1 MIVLI
6 KITCIVL
13 AIAIIALVLLQQGK
27 GSDLGSAFGG
37 GSSNSMFGALGPS
50 DFLGKLTYTLVAI
63 WLVLTLALA
72 YFYKTQNSKEI
83 FEDSLIEEVLEEEIE
98 PSPLSSGERSRL
110 GSISLAP
117 PASPCSTK
125 TAQNVDVDKDFGH
138 CCSSKG
144 TKSSWTWIVTF
155 NCGHWCWLVHLALC
169 WSQSQGFSLTHVS

>member
-83 FEDSLIEEVLEEEIE
+83 FEASLIEEVLEDM
-98 PSPLSSGERSRL
+98 
-110 GSISLAP
+110 
-117 PASPCSTK
+117 PADEVP
-125 TAQNVDVDKDFGH
+125 VE
-138 CCSSKG
+138 
-144 TKSSWTWIVTF
+144 
-155 NCGHWCWLVHLALC
+155 
-169 WSQSQGFSLTHVS
+169 